1 MQKLIKEYRKC
12 VEITGFRNVKIDD
25 AEAWVKTAQTD
36 KHQDVA
42 VQFFDADLI
51 ATWEHL
57 YFAVV
62 NALTAFATQRNI
74 SRNVAV
80 ETVLYASAQRQIRKA
95 IGFIGVK
102 RGVSNVAVVIIGDD
116 IAQVQAALSALLTL
130 FGKETDESV
139 LELSGSKIELVRGA
153 FGISDEEVKTITEK
167 SGLEQALVN
176 LVIERMA
183 LLSTQL

>member
-1 MQKLIKEYRKC
+1 MRKYIEEYGKY

-36 KHQDVA
+36 KHQGAA
-42 VQFFDADLI
+42 VQFFDADLV

-74 SRNVAV
+74 SRNLAM
-80 ETVLYASAQRQIRKA
+80 ETMLYASAQRQIRKA
-95 IGFIGVK
+95 IRFIGVK
-102 RGVSNVAVVIIGDD
+102 CGIANVAVAIIGEKP
-116 IAQVQAALSALLTL
+116 AQVQAALSAVQKR
-130 FGKETDESV
+130 FGKEPDESV
-139 LELSGSKIELVRGA
+139 LEMSGSKVKRVRGA
-153 FGISDEEVKTITEK
+153 FRISDEEVKALMEK
-167 SGLEQALVN
+167 NKLEQALIS
-176 LVIERMA
+176 LVIERVA